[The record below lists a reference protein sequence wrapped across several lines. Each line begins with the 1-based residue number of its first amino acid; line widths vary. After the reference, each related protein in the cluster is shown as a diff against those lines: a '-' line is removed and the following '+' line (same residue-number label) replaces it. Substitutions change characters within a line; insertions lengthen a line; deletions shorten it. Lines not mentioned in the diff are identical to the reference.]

1 MQKTS
6 LPLCWPGPSSPLSA
20 SSHCHLESTRYGAC
34 VPCALWTRPNVP
46 VLKIAVHLVSFVG
59 TCFQISRTLNNI
71 SKFVIFSDLIKF
83 YLNIS
88 TRKIKPRIGRICIY
102 KLCVYGSV
110 CVYIVAFLSA
120 LKYKISLDFPPT
132 YYLERTVNKEELNNS
147 VSMLADRQTL
157 RVSGGSMYFK
167 FQLTLFPHEHAES

>member
-1 MQKTS
+1 MTAGLKENHPKLHVPTPLGYLCHSSTGRSQLDATCPEPQNPPSWYFLFHWHSAMQKTS

-83 YLNIS
+83 YLNKENK
-88 TRKIKPRIGRICIY
+88 TKDRKN
-102 KLCVYGSV
+102 LH
-110 CVYIVAFLSA
+110 L
-120 LKYKISLDFPPT
+120 
-132 YYLERTVNKEELNNS
+132 
-147 VSMLADRQTL
+147 
-157 RVSGGSMYFK
+157 
-167 FQLTLFPHEHAES
+167 